1 MKIIF
6 SLIGGLLFAFS
17 LTGCLGEDYD
27 FTPPSVTLS
36 NPTNSESDI
45 KLKVANI
52 DWKSD
57 KEYKKETKDILSLAR
72 KQKQVSI
79 NSGQQDYLDFDSQDF
94 KIEKISI
101 WVWKQGEKVELE
113 VDKNLNFNFPKEKG
127 EYLIEVDLLT
137 DNGSAEFVGNIVIK

>member
-1 MKIIF
+1 MKKYF

-27 FTPPSVTLS
+27 FTPPSVTLTPTLS
-36 NPTNSESDI
+36 NSDI

-79 NSGQQDYLDFDSQDF
+79 NSGQHDYYIDFDSQDF

-101 WVWKQGEKVELE
+101 WVWKQDEKVELE

-137 DNGSAEFVGNIVIK
+137 DNGSAGYVGNIAIK